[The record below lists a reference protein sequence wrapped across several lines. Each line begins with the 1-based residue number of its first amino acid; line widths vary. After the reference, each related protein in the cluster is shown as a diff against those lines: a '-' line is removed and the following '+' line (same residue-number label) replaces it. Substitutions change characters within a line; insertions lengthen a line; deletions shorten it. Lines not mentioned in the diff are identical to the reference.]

1 MLRATPGGSICVGM
15 RRYCAV
21 RRPPM
26 ETTARNNAQE
36 TRIRGAPSGV
46 KRYNLVLPEPLFREV
61 QELADQRH
69 VTVLELLRKFIRLGL
84 LVAKAEESP
93 DTVFLIRDGDTERQL
108 VLL

>member
-1 MLRATPGGSICVGM
+1 MSQQTM
-15 RRYCAV
+15 QD
-21 RRPPM
+21 
-26 ETTARNNAQE
+26 TH
-36 TRIRGAPSGV
+36 IRGTPNGL

-61 QELADQRH
+61 QEMADQRH

-93 DTVFLIRDGDTERQL
+93 DTVFLLRDGDTERQL